1 MPTYT
6 YACTACNHSFDVRQ
20 SFSDDPL
27 TDCPE
32 CAQGVGRL
40 RKVIHPVGIS
50 FKGSGFYKT
59 DSRASTSSPS
69 NGSGSKDGSGSPAKE
84 PSSAPAGDSSK
95 ETGSSTGSGS
105 SSTSAVSPSSSG
117 SSASSTSSTSGG
129 AKAS

>member
-6 YACTACNHSFDVRQ
+6 YACTACDHAFDVRQ

-32 CAQGVGRL
+32 CAEGGGRL

-59 DSRASTSSPS
+59 DSRASSKSTSSS
-69 NGSGSKDGSGSPAKE
+69 TDTKSESKSESKLESTSESKSESKSAPAAKSE
-84 PSSAPAGDSSK
+84 SSSSSAPKPA
-95 ETGSSTGSGS
+95 
-105 SSTSAVSPSSSG
+105 ASP
-117 SSASSTSSTSGG
+117 A
-129 AKAS
+129 